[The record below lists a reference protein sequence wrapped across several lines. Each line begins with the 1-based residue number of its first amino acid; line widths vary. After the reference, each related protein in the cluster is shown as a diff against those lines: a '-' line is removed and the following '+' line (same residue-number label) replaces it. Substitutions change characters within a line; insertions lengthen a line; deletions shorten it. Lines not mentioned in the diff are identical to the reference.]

1 MQSIKVKVLSAFMSF
16 IMAVTMFPALMSN
29 AAVTS
34 LNGAK
39 CGDNVT
45 ATLTGTTLKISGTG
59 PMYDYKAYYK
69 ANDTSKRISS
79 TDAPWFSS
87 RTNIEKI
94 VIEDGVTKIG
104 NNAFGCLTYVKSVEF
119 QSKGSL
125 KTIGTQAFYD
135 DWKITSLA
143 LPNGLTTIGSNAFAW
158 CYGVTSVSLPGTL
171 KTIGYG
177 AFAYCETLTRVYIP
191 KSVTSIGDFAFKDNW
206 KLVSV
211 TGGAGLTSIGRQ
223 AFEYCTHLKTFKIT
237 SKKLARI
244 GQCCFYCCNSLKTIY
259 IKKTTKLKKK
269 KVKGSLYFSSV
280 KKVKVKKSKVKKYKK
295 FFTYRNCGK
304 RGVKV
309 RK

>member
-1 MQSIKVKVLSAFMSF
+1 MQSIKLKVLTVFMSLV
-16 IMAVTMFPALMSN
+16 MAISLFPALNSN
-29 AAVTS
+29 AAGNSV
-34 LNGAK
+34 K
-39 CGDNVT
+39 CGDNVY
-45 ATLTGTTLKISGTG
+45 ATLSGTTLTISGTG
-59 PMYDYKAYYK
+59 PMYNYTAYYNAGDK
-69 ANDTSKRISS
+69 SKRLVK
-79 TDAPWFSS
+79 TDAPWFGS
-87 RTNIEKI
+87 RTGIEKI
-94 VIEDGVTKIG
+94 VIGDGVSKIG
-104 NNAFGCLTYVKSVEF
+104 DNAFACMTYVKSVEF

-125 KTIGTQAFYD
+125 KAIGTQAFYD
-135 DWKITSLA
+135 CWKITSLA
-143 LPNGLTTIGSNAFAW
+143 LPYGLTSIGANAFVW
-158 CYGVTSVSLPGTL
+158 CYGITAVSLPGTL

-177 AFAYCETLTRVYIP
+177 AFAYCEVLTRVYIP

-223 AFEYCTHLKTFKIT
+223 AFEYCSGLKTFKIT
-237 SKKLARI
+237 SKKLSRI
-244 GQCCFYCCNSLKTIY
+244 GSCCFYCCNSLKTIY

-280 KKVKVKKSKVKKYKK
+280 KKVKVKKSKVRKYKK